1 MCICKFCCWQLF
13 LLISLISSITTNHYH
28 HPDDENVKNL
38 KCFPCSQLKGPC
50 KRPRVYED
58 PHLRPKNEIVLVLN
72 LPFKL
77 DFKGIEH
84 MTGDH
89 GNTGKHYASA
99 AYVAA
104 EDINR

>member
-1 MCICKFCCWQLF
+1 MYPKLHNRTNKE
-13 LLISLISSITTNHYH
+13 LLLM
-28 HPDDENVKNL
+28 
-38 KCFPCSQLKGPC
+38 
-50 KRPRVYED
+50 
-58 PHLRPKNEIVLVLN
+58 LN

-77 DFKGIEH
+77 HYNGVEI

-89 GNTGKHYASA
+89 TISGEHYASA